1 MGYARWT
8 RCAPQHDSRYGNSQA
23 TRGKAAAE
31 AEAEAEARNGLV
43 LRRLSHVITL
53 RQKTESYRAIVAI
66 DRREIGENIAR
77 FVIM

>member
-1 MGYARWT
+1 MILGTETLRQRGAK
-8 RCAPQHDSRYGNSQA
+8 PQP
-23 TRGKAAAE
+23 KP
-31 AEAEAEARNGLV
+31 EAEARNGLV

-53 RQKTESYRAIVAI
+53 RQKTESYRAIVAM

>member
-31 AEAEAEARNGLV
+31 AEAEARNGLV

-53 RQKTESYRAIVAI
+53 RQRTESYRAIVAM
-66 DRREIGENIAR
+66 DRREIGENIAS